1 MRAMFIAGLI
11 AASTP
16 AHACHRYRVWHYP
29 WPQRC
34 GIARPVHP
42 VAPIRRASETFV
54 PVEPQKAKADW
65 SGTPTARIDEIAP
78 NDELG
83 RNEAL
88 VKLRS
93 LMK

>member
-42 VAPIRRASETFV
+42 VAPQT
-54 PVEPQKAKADW
+54 AKADW
-65 SGTPTARIDEIAP
+65 AGTPTARIDEIAP